1 MADKPDPKK
10 TVSFEEL
17 FLSNVYIQEA
27 LVSLLEKKGILTQK
41 KVLDEIKE
49 LQVKDKKRI

>member
-17 FLSNVYIQEA
+17 IMSNVYTQEA

-41 KVLDEIKE
+41 EVLDEVKE
-49 LQVKDKKRI
+49 LQLKGKKKI

>member
-17 FLSNVYIQEA
+17 LLSNVYTQEA

-41 KVLDEIKE
+41 EVLDDIKE
-49 LQVKDKKRI
+49 LQVKGKKSN

>member
-1 MADKPDPKK
+1 MADKTDPKK

-17 FLSNVYIQEA
+17 IMSNVYTQEA

-41 KVLDEIKE
+41 EVLDEVKR
-49 LQVKDKKRI
+49 LQVKGKKSN